1 LIYLVA
7 KKTKSE
13 EEGKML
19 EADTLMDQTSSTVLH
34 YMDAAIK
41 WIDKSFGEGYSK
53 QHPELVG
60 AFIQACSTDF
70 LAGILAK
77 EVHMLSDR
85 LQAIAEALDH

>member
-1 LIYLVA
+1 MTDA
-7 KKTKSE
+7 K
-13 EEGKML
+13 
-19 EADTLMDQTSSTVLH
+19 TLMQQAPSSVLH

-70 LAGILAK
+70 LAGILAT
-77 EVHMLSDR
+77 EVQTLSDR
-85 LQAIAEALDH
+85 LQGIAEVLDH

>member
-1 LIYLVA
+1 MIDA
-7 KKTKSE
+7 H
-13 EEGKML
+13 
-19 EADTLMDQTSSTVLH
+19 TLMEQAPSTVLQ

-77 EVHMLSDR
+77 EVQTLSDR
-85 LQAIAEALDH
+85 LQGIAEALDH